1 MEEDFVDFVGLLD
14 AIEVWALVLEDVLED
29 IDVEVVELL
38 TNAKLLL
45 FLVLLLLFLL
55 LTLVEL

>member
-14 AIEVWALVLEDVLED
+14 AVEVWALVLKDLLED

-38 TNAKLLL
+38 TNTQL
-45 FLVLLLLFLL
+45 
-55 LTLVEL
+55 